1 MSLEKLASE
10 IRAMAEAEAKSVTDR
25 AGVEAMSIAKSADDE
40 VSEYRELAIARAE
53 KLSGQIAVESVA
65 AARQRNQKSLL
76 VARRNELDA
85 TWEKVVSQ
93 VGSADLKG
101 RVKILKSLLKQ
112 AKAESADDMVL
123 RPAAVDRKALTKE
136 SSGYKIGDDIDGF
149 GGFVL
154 ESSDGSVIMDYRFE
168 GRLREAWSAS
178 LGEVSGILFGE

>member
-1 MSLEKLASE
+1 
-10 IRAMAEAEAKSVTDR
+10 
-25 AGVEAMSIAKSADDE
+25 
-40 VSEYRELAIARAE
+40 
-53 KLSGQIAVESVA
+53 
-65 AARQRNQKSLL
+65 
-76 VARRNELDA
+76 
-85 TWEKVVSQ
+85 
-93 VGSADLKG
+93 
-101 RVKILKSLLKQ
+101 LLKQ